1 MNDMTLFSAMCFALI
16 GLLFSAAICFGGYR
30 LFMILLPIWGFIFG
44 FGFGAQTMQAIFGT
58 GFLATTSSWVVGLIV
73 AVVFAA
79 ASYLFWFFAVAL
91 LSASFGYSV
100 GMAIM
105 GAITPNLAIVN
116 WIVAVALAVVVA
128 FVVLRFNIQKWAI
141 IAITAMLGAGA
152 MIGTILVVTGNAP
165 PDALVAN
172 PVALAIQNS
181 FWWLIFFLGMSA
193 AGIVTQFRTTQAYTI
208 DEYNRMVMTGESAA

>member
-1 MNDMTLFSAMCFALI
+1 MNVLSVLCFVLI
-16 GLLFSAAICFGGYR
+16 GLLFSAAVCFAGYR

-58 GFLATTSSWVVGLIV
+58 GFLATTSSWIVGLIV

-91 LSASFGYSV
+91 LAASFGYSL

-105 GAITPNLAIVN
+105 GAITPGLSVINWLIAVVLAI
-116 WIVAVALAVVVA
+116 IVA

-141 IAITAMLGAGA
+141 VAITAMAGA
-152 MIGTILVVTGNAP
+152 AGMIGTLLGADGSIAADKLIS
-165 PDALVAN
+165 D
-172 PVALAIQNS
+172 PVRTAISSS
-181 FWWLIFFLGMSA
+181 FWWLLFFLVMA
-193 AGIVTQFRTTQAYTI
+193 IAGIYFQFRTTQTFTI
-208 DEYNRMVMTGESAA
+208 DEYNRMVMESGNQTT